1 MLVRFGNMNENDLYA
16 VLGVVQGAAS
26 DDLRRCYY
34 GLAKKFHPDKFTRED
49 MKTKAEKVFAH
60 ITQAYSTLGNEEARK
75 KYDEDLSLRS
85 STSQKTVEPADI
97 ARINFKTAREH
108 FSKGR
113 FAEAVTFFQNACD
126 QDPKRAEYWHYLG
139 ITQAKNPRWKKDSE
153 ESLLKALKIDPS
165 NADSY
170 AHLGALYARGRLDK
184 RARAMYEKA
193 LQWDP
198 EQSLAREGLEAL
210 DSGGK
215 KGLMGM
221 FKK

>member
-1 MLVRFGNMNENDLYA
+1 MLVRFGKMNEADLYA
-16 VLGVVQGAAS
+16 VLGVAQGAAG
-26 DDLRRCYY
+26 DDIRRCYY
-34 GLAKKFHPDKFTRED
+34 GLAKQFHPDKFTREE

-85 STSQKTVEPADI
+85 STNQKTVEPADI
-97 ARINFKTAREH
+97 AKMNFKTGREN

-139 ITQAKNPRWKKDSE
+139 MTQAKNPRWKKDAE
-153 ESLLKALKIDPS
+153 ESFLKVIRIDPS

-198 EQSLAREGLEAL
+198 DQSLAREGLEAL

-215 KGLMGM
+215 KGLMDM